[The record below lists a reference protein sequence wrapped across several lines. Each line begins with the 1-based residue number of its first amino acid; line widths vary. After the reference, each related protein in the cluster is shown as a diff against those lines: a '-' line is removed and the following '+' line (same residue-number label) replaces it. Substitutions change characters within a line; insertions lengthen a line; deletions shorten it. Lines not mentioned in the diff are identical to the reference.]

1 MPRFTVLASLM
12 DSCSHT
18 KFSPFI
24 KILDGSHTIEKIG
37 TLVGRKRT
45 LEMNSGS
52 HIGSITSWQVIFE
65 NLNYSRISFL
75 VDQMGIAEF
84 FEDQMRTKCTVI
96 YLAHSRCLMLVYF
109 PSTLFLL

>member
-1 MPRFTVLASLM
+1 MLTLTVQSYLTWVGPALETFAELFLGARVQVPGFLASLM

-24 KILDGSHTIEKIG
+24 KILDGSHTIGKIG

-52 HIGSITSWQVIFE
+52 NIGSITSWQVIFG

-75 VDQMGIAEF
+75 VDQMGITA
-84 FEDQMRTKCTVI
+84 
-96 YLAHSRCLMLVYF
+96 
-109 PSTLFLL
+109 FLRLK